1 MEDLNYT
8 LADMEP
14 GEIGTVQA
22 VKGGKKIAQRLME
35 LGFLPGIQV
44 RCLGV
49 GMGGSPVRVEVNG
62 NTAYALAAEEARG
75 VSLS

>member
-14 GEIGTVQA
+14 GEVGTIQEIKV
-22 VKGGKKIAQRLME
+22 GNKIAKRLME
-35 LGFLPGIQV
+35 LGFLPGVQV
-44 RCLGV
+44 RCLGM
-49 GMGGSPVRVEVNG
+49 GIGGSPVRVEVNG
-62 NTAYALAAEEARG
+62 STAYALAAEEARG